1 MFDEKER
8 EDHLSLDFH
17 TGIAPDMQFRMK
29 VNLIALLMFLQI
41 AAYVGT
47 SYINGKLYYHIY
59 RLFGSDPHLVDAVS
73 DVVGMFETAL
83 SFLLPLWVVLLIF
96 RDRIFR
102 PYIPFAPTVP
112 PHAVFT
118 VFFCTAILYTVGNVS
133 TSVLSWIQSL
143 GVPLRFYT
151 PHIPTEPLRILLY
164 FISSV
169 ILPAFVEEMIFRGYI
184 LHLLLPHGK
193 TFAIMVSAVLFGL
206 MHQYLPQMLYATV
219 GGVLIAYYVVRSGSV
234 WIGIF
239 IHAMNNL
246 FAFIQDMAYV
256 FLPDAA
262 YDVFHAVFGAM
273 LLLFGIVGAL
283 VLCARNSGMKRELP
297 LETQSVYNR
306 PLDTPT
312 ALRHA
317 LTIPMIAYVL
327 TAAYYTVLNSFRF

>member
-1 MFDEKER
+1 
-8 EDHLSLDFH
+8 
-17 TGIAPDMQFRMK
+17 
-29 VNLIALLMFLQI
+29 
-41 AAYVGT
+41 
-47 SYINGKLYYHIY
+47 
-59 RLFGSDPHLVDAVS
+59 
-73 DVVGMFETAL
+73 
-83 SFLLPLWVVLLIF
+83 
-96 RDRIFR
+96 
-102 PYIPFAPTVP
+102 
-112 PHAVFT
+112 
-118 VFFCTAILYTVGNVS
+118 
-133 TSVLSWIQSL
+133 
-143 GVPLRFYT
+143 
-151 PHIPTEPLRILLY
+151 
-164 FISSV
+164 
-169 ILPAFVEEMIFRGYI
+169 MIFRGYI

-219 GGVLIAYYVVRSGSV
+219 GGVLMAYYVVRSGSV